1 MKFFKEPG
9 AEISGPGVV
18 PKFKKISILVFSEQG
33 YTPSLRL
40 QYTLTNHLPAKI
52 ATL

>member
-18 PKFKKISILVFSEQG
+18 PKFKKISILVFYEQA
-33 YTPSLRL
+33 YTPRSAPTV
-40 QYTLTNHLPAKI
+40 YPN
-52 ATL
+52 